1 MSSNRRSKA
10 FIRFFSRVDVRLT
23 FWFTL
28 VFLATSIVLFGLVFV
43 NLYRTLQDQDRREL
57 QSRALNYVVRYRSFS
72 TEEPALEWLINEMFD
87 DVQNPG
93 ARPFF
98 GRIVSATNRELV
110 ITASNRDWENL
121 DLSALI
127 HHGEM
132 HDQGFVTLD
141 PRIYPYEIE
150 VLGARLSDRFVLQLG
165 AATDSRTRVLA
176 IFKRS
181 FLVVFL
187 IMFGVSV
194 GAGFFFAART
204 LRPIG
209 SLNAAIKSIVETGA
223 LDRRIPTSNA
233 RDDLD
238 DMTHAFN
245 VMLDRI
251 QRLVTTLRDALDS
264 VAHDLRTPLT
274 RLRNT
279 AERAILHETEP
290 ERYREALSDAMEESE
305 RILGM
310 LNAMMDIS
318 EAESGAMNLH
328 LEEVDLA
335 AIARQVREVYLLVAE
350 QAGMEISLQ
359 SEPSVPVHAD
369 VPRLRQ
375 VVGNLY
381 DNAVKYGEPGTTVYI
396 RCRNGTTSDGRRAGI
411 IDVTNSG
418 VGIKEED
425 QERIWTRL
433 YRGTAL
439 GSRRD
444 GLGLG
449 LALVKAIIEAHG
461 GGVQVKSTPGEQTIF
476 TIAIPTITNL

>member
-1 MSSNRRSKA
+1 MSSSQPNGA
-10 FIRFFSRVDVRLT
+10 VARFFSRVDVRLT

-28 VFLATSIVLFGLVFV
+28 VFLTTSLVLFGLVFV
-43 NLYRTLQDQDRREL
+43 NLYQTLQDQDRREL

-72 TEEPALEWLINEMFD
+72 TEEPAIEWLINEMFN
-87 DVQNPG
+87 DVQSPG

-98 GRIVSATNRELV
+98 GRIVSSTNRELA

-121 DLSALI
+121 DLSPLTHA
-127 HHGEM
+127 GEI

-141 PRIYPYEIE
+141 PEVYPYEIE

-165 AATDSRTRVLA
+165 AATDSRSRVLA
-176 IFKRS
+176 IFQRS

-223 LDRRIPTSNA
+223 LDRRIPASNA

-245 VMLDRI
+245 AMLDRI

-279 AERAILHETEP
+279 AERAIVHETDP
-290 ERYREALSDAMEESE
+290 AKYREALSDAMEESE

-318 EAESGAMNLH
+318 EAESGTMNLH

-335 AIARQVREVYLLVAE
+335 AIARQVREVYSLVAE
-350 QAGMEISLQ
+350 QADMEISLQ
-359 SEPSVPVHAD
+359 SPPTVPVYAD
-369 VPRLRQ
+369 APRLRQ

-396 RCRNGTTSDGRRAGI
+396 ACRNGTTANGVAAGI
-411 IDVTNSG
+411 IDVTNYGSG
-418 VGIKEED
+418 ILEED
-425 QERIWTRL
+425 RERIWTRL
-433 YRGTAL
+433 YRGTSL

-449 LALVKAIIEAHG
+449 LALVKAIVEAHG
-461 GGVQVKSTPGEQTIF
+461 GDVKVESTPGEQTTF
-476 TIAIPTITNL
+476 TISIPS